1 MPLYKSIAI
10 WVLFGFMMIF
20 VFNML
25 ETSNKNE
32 EMIFSDFMIKVEQ
45 GEVALISRVT
55 LLIIR
60 DSLLNSGKKA

>member
-1 MPLYKSIAI
+1 MQEVVPLYKSIAI

-25 ETSNKNE
+25 ETSKKNE

-45 GEVALISRVT
+45 GEVAEVGADELE
-55 LLIIR
+55 
-60 DSLLNSGKKA
+60 DEA